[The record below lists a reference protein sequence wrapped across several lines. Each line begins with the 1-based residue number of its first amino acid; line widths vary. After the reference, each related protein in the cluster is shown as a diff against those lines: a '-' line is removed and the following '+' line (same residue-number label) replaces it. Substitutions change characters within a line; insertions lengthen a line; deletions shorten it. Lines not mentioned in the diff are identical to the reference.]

1 MFPDPPQRGVES
13 DGPRRDEQH
22 RSPHVPPGRRPRHG
36 LGPEPGPR
44 PEGAGRPREGA
55 RRSPGGRWARPAS
68 RSRCSTRGP
77 SGARA
82 STASSGSP
90 SPTASAPSTP
100 PRSTAPSPTSRSG
113 STRPPRS
120 ASRSSWSPRTCPRTP
135 SQMIEDGRPAAGD
148 PGDRLHRPLL
158 HPRPRRRP
166 QPRRRHQP
174 GQEPGVQGDGRG
186 DPEVGQG
193 QVHRLLDPPQGPRP
207 DHPGGG
213 RGRDRR
219 RDHAPVHPLA
229 RQGLPR

>member
-1 MFPDPPQRGVES
+1 MTMLNVGT
-13 DGPRRDEQH
+13 GAW
-22 RSPHVPPGRRPRHG
+22 RSA
-36 LGPEPGPR
+36 
-44 PEGAGRPREGA
+44 GAS
-55 RRSPGGRWARPAS
+55 SPTG
-68 RSRCSTRGP
+68 
-77 SGARA
+77 
-82 STASSGSP
+82 SSGSP
-90 SPTASAPSTP
+90 SPTASAPSTR

-113 STRPPRS
+113 SRPARGPQGNLPGHQGH
-120 ASRSSWSPRTCPRTP
+120 AHHVA
-135 SQMIEDGRPAAGD
+135 QEMIEMARPAAGD

-158 HPRPRRRP
+158 HPRPRRRS

-229 RQGLPR
+229 RQGLPAEQGARRLPSKGIGLISMKQIAGQFFGDGPRGTSSTTWSAGCRCSPRRS